1 MGTIDPG
8 NPKDAKATLIMGLIV
23 TVLGG
28 IPFYSAIGIIPSDPS
43 DFLAPRWLV
52 ALIAASFPAI
62 GLFLVS
68 MGLRYCL
75 KNELAVSILK
85 QMAPIFLF
93 LTFLCFMGGGS
104 IFLTLQF
111 FNPTGNASVTIGPVS
126 VVAPPGIAKYLNR
139 IFIGF
144 FALILDGL
152 FIACLIHFLKRA
164 FGGLTKLL
172 AKSWR
177 FS

>member
-1 MGTIDPG
+1 
-8 NPKDAKATLIMGLIV
+8 MGLLV

-28 IPFYSAIGIIPSDPS
+28 IPFYTAIGIIPSDPS

-68 MGLRYCL
+68 MGLSHCL
-75 KNELAVSILK
+75 KNEMTISLLK

-93 LTFLCFMGGGS
+93 LTLLCFLGGGS

-111 FNPTGNASVTIGPVS
+111 FNPTGNASVTFGPVS
-126 VVAPPGIAKYLNR
+126 FVAPSGIAKYVDR

-144 FALILDGL
+144 FALMLDGL
-152 FIACLIHFLKRA
+152 FIVCLIHFLKRA

-172 AKSWR
+172 AKS
-177 FS
+177 